1 MALSIMKSKITKNLF
16 REIIDCPRVMSA
28 SGQCSSIISLQHR
41 CNFQVPEPWNGDI
54 ENAKIL
60 ILGLNPALDI
70 AELFPSYDLC
80 SGAWNVMCAKGYK
93 WTDPVVETFFEER
106 YSACCTQCGLRYKY
120 ADVNAD
126 PVKILSK
133 SCVYKTAKNPFWK
146 TVIAYASAV
155 TNNKC
160 EIKDLVFSDCIHCK
174 SSNGAGCGIS
184 VKNICMKNYF
194 QRVMSV
200 FITSG
205 ATDSLFSSAGGQKQT
220 RHSSN
225 QGKTILLVGKKSS
238 KVLPMLSSGLTVISK
253 TDIGNYNKSYNKSNI
268 RVPITEHVFSIGG
281 HNIKI
286 VDGLPLPSG
295 ANRGCR
301 DVEINGIKIP
311 NW

>member
-1 MALSIMKSKITKNLF
+1 MALSIMKSTITKNLF
-16 REIIDCPRVMSA
+16 REILDCPRVMSA
-28 SGQCSSIISLQHR
+28 SGQCSSIILLQNR

-60 ILGLNPALDI
+60 ILGLNPALDV

-93 WTDPVVETFFEER
+93 WTDPVVETFFEDR
-106 YSACCTQCGLRYKY
+106 YSACCPPCGLQY
-120 ADVNAD
+120 ADVNAN

-155 TNNKC
+155 TKSSCAIN
-160 EIKDLVFSDCIHCK
+160 DLVFSDCIHCK
-174 SSNGAGCGIS
+174 SSNGAGCDDS
-184 VKNICMKNYF
+184 VKNNCMNKYF

-205 ATDSLFSSAGGQKQT
+205 ATDSLFSSAGVQKQT

-225 QGKTILLVGKKSS
+225 QVKTILLVGKKSS
-238 KVLPMLSSGLTVISK
+238 TVLPMLSSGLTVISK
-253 TDIGNYNKSYNKSNI
+253 THIGNYNKSYNKSNI

-295 ANRGCR
+295 ANRSCR
-301 DVEINGIKIP
+301 NVEINNIKIP

>member
-1 MALSIMKSKITKNLF
+1 MKSKITKNLF
-16 REIIDCPRVMSA
+16 WEIIDCPRVMSA
-28 SGQCSSIISLQHR
+28 SGPCSSIISLQNR

-60 ILGLNPALDI
+60 ILGLNPALDV

-93 WTDPVVETFFEER
+93 WTDPVVEKFFEDR
-106 YSACCTQCGLRYKY
+106 YSACSTQCGLRYKY

-194 QRVMSV
+194 QRVISV

-205 ATDSLFSSAGGQKQT
+205 ATDSLFSSAGVHEPTG
-220 RHSSN
+220 HSSLTP
-225 QGKTILLVGKKSS
+225 GKTILLVGKKSS
-238 KVLPMLSSGLTVISK
+238 TVLPILSSGLTVTSQ
-253 TDIGNYNKSYNKSNI
+253 TQIGNYYNKSNI

-281 HNIKI
+281 YNIKI
-286 VDGLPLPSG
+286 VDGLPLPSF

>member
-16 REIIDCPRVMSA
+16 REILDCPRVMSA
-28 SGQCSSIISLQHR
+28 SGQCSSIISLQNR

-60 ILGLNPALDI
+60 ILGLNPALDV
-70 AELFPSYDLC
+70 AELFPSYDC

-93 WTDPVVETFFEER
+93 WTDPVVETFFEDR
-106 YSACCTQCGLRYKY
+106 YSACCPPCGLQY
-120 ADVNAD
+120 ADVNAN

-155 TNNKC
+155 TKSSCAIN
-160 EIKDLVFSDCIHCK
+160 DLVFSDCIHCK

-184 VKNICMKNYF
+184 VKNICMKKYF

-205 ATDSLFSSAGGQKQT
+205 ATDSLFSSAGVQKQT

-238 KVLPMLSSGLTVISK
+238 KVLPMLSSGLTLISK
-253 TDIGNYNKSYNKSNI
+253 THIGNYNKSNI
-268 RVPITEHVFSIGG
+268 PVQITEYVFSIGG
-281 HNIKI
+281 YNIKI
-286 VDGLPLPSG
+286 VDGLPLPSF
-295 ANRGCR
+295 ANRGCW

-311 NW
+311 KW

>member
-1 MALSIMKSKITKNLF
+1 MLSIMKSKITKNLF

-28 SGQCSSIISLQHR
+28 SGPCSSIISLQNR
-41 CNFQVPEPWNGDI
+41 CSFQVPEPWNGDI

-93 WTDPVVETFFEER
+93 WTDPVVERFFEQR
-106 YSACCTQCGLRYKY
+106 YSADCKQCGLQY
-120 ADVNAD
+120 ADVNAN

-133 SCVYKTAKNPFWK
+133 LCVYKTAKNPFWK

-155 TNNKC
+155 TKSSCAIN
-160 EIKDLVFSDCIHCK
+160 DLVFSDCIHCK
-174 SSNGAGCGIS
+174 SSNGAACGNL
-184 VKNICMKNYF
+184 VKNNCMKKYF

-205 ATDSLFSSAGGQKQT
+205 ATDSLFSSAGVQKQT

-238 KVLPMLSSGLTVISK
+238 AVLPKLLTGLTVISK
-253 TDIGNYNKSYNKSNI
+253 TNIGNYNKSYNKSNI
-268 RVPITEHVFSIGG
+268 RVPITEYVFSIGG

-295 ANRGCR
+295 ANRSCR
-301 DVEINGIKIP
+301 NVEINNIKIP

>member
-1 MALSIMKSKITKNLF
+1 MALSIMKSTITKNLF
-16 REIIDCPRVMSA
+16 REILDCPRVMSA
-28 SGQCSSIISLQHR
+28 SGQCSSIILLQNR

-60 ILGLNPALDI
+60 ILGLNPALDV

-93 WTDPVVETFFEER
+93 WTDPVVETFFENR
-106 YSACCTQCGLRYKY
+106 YSACCPPCGLQY

-155 TNNKC
+155 TKSSCAIN
-160 EIKDLVFSDCIHCK
+160 DLVFSDCIHCK
-174 SSNGAGCGIS
+174 SSNGAGCDNS
-184 VKNICMKNYF
+184 VKQNCMSKYF

-205 ATDSLFSSAGGQKQT
+205 ATESLFSSAGVQKQT
-220 RHSSN
+220 RYSSN

-238 KVLPMLSSGLTVISK
+238 KVLPMLSSGLTVISQ
-253 TDIGNYNKSYNKSNI
+253 TDIGHYNKSKRKAITNEA
-268 RVPITEHVFSIGG
+268 ITEYVFSIGG
-281 HNIKI
+281 YNIKI
-286 VDGLPLPSG
+286 VNGLPLPSG
-295 ANRGCR
+295 ANRRCR
-301 DVEINGIKIP
+301 NVVINNIKIP

>member
-1 MALSIMKSKITKNLF
+1 MALSIMKSTITKNLF
-16 REIIDCPRVMSA
+16 WEIIDCPRVMSA
-28 SGQCSSIISLQHR
+28 SGQCSSIISLQNR

-93 WTDPVVETFFEER
+93 WTDPVVETFFEDR
-106 YSACCTQCGLRYKY
+106 YSACCPPCGLQY
-120 ADVNAD
+120 ADVNAN

-155 TNNKC
+155 TKSSCAIN
-160 EIKDLVFSDCIHCK
+160 DLVFSDCIHCK
-174 SSNGAGCGIS
+174 SSNGAGCGSS
-184 VKNICMKNYF
+184 VKNICMKKYF

-205 ATDSLFSSAGGQKQT
+205 ATDSLFSSAGVHKPTG
-220 RHSSN
+220 HSSN

-238 KVLPMLSSGLTVISK
+238 TVLPMLSSGLTLISQ
-253 TDIGNYNKSYNKSNI
+253 THIGHYNKSNI
-268 RVPITEHVFSIGG
+268 PVKITEHVFSIGG
-281 HNIKI
+281 HIIKI
-286 VDGLPLPSG
+286 VDGLPLPSC
-295 ANRGCR
+295 ANRRCR

>member
-1 MALSIMKSKITKNLF
+1 MKSKITKNLF
-16 REIIDCPRVMSA
+16 WEIIDCPRVMSA
-28 SGQCSSIISLQHR
+28 SGQCSSIISLQNR

-60 ILGLNPALDI
+60 ILGLNPALDV
-70 AELFPSYDLC
+70 AELFPSYDC

-93 WTDPVVETFFEER
+93 WTDPVVETFFENR
-106 YSACCTQCGLRYKY
+106 YSACCPPCGLQY

-146 TVIAYASAV
+146 TVIEYASAV
-155 TNNKC
+155 TKSSCAIN
-160 EIKDLVFSDCIHCK
+160 DLVFSDCIHCK

-184 VKNICMKNYF
+184 VKNICMNKYF

-238 KVLPMLSSGLTVISK
+238 TVLPMLSSGLTLISQ
-253 TDIGNYNKSYNKSNI
+253 THIGHYNKSNI
-268 RVPITEHVFSIGG
+268 PVQITEYVFSIGG
-281 HNIKI
+281 YNIKI

-295 ANRGCR
+295 ANRSCSN
-301 DVEINGIKIP
+301 VEINNIKIP
-311 NW
+311 KW

>member
-28 SGQCSSIISLQHR
+28 SGQCSSIISLQNR

-60 ILGLNPALDI
+60 ILGLNPAFDI

-93 WTDPVVETFFEER
+93 WTDPVVETFFEDR
-106 YSACCTQCGLRYKY
+106 YSACCPQCGLQY
-120 ADVNAD
+120 ADVNAN
-126 PVKILSK
+126 PVKILSN

-146 TVIAYASAV
+146 TVIEYASAV
-155 TNNKC
+155 TNNIC
-160 EIKDLVFSDCIHCK
+160 EIEDLVFSDCIHCK
-174 SSNGAGCGIS
+174 SSNGAGCDNS
-184 VKNICMKNYF
+184 VKNNCMNKYF

-205 ATDSLFSSAGGQKQT
+205 ATDSLFSSAGVHTPTG
-220 RHSSN
+220 HSSN

-238 KVLPMLSSGLTVISK
+238 TVLPMLSSGLTVISQ
-253 TDIGNYNKSYNKSNI
+253 TDIGHYNKSNI
-268 RVPITEHVFSIGG
+268 PVKITEHVFSIGG
-281 HNIKI
+281 HIIKL
-286 VDGLPLPSG
+286 VDGLPLPSC
-295 ANRGCR
+295 ANRRCR

>member
-1 MALSIMKSKITKNLF
+1 MKSTITKNLF
-16 REIIDCPRVMSA
+16 REILDCPRLMSA
-28 SGQCSSIISLQHR
+28 SGQCSSIISLQNR

-60 ILGLNPALDI
+60 ILGLNPALDV
-70 AELFPSYDLC
+70 AELFPSYDC

-93 WTDPVVETFFEER
+93 WTYPVVETFFENR
-106 YSACCTQCGLRYKY
+106 YSACCPPCGLQY

-146 TVIAYASAV
+146 TVIEYASAV

-174 SSNGAGCGIS
+174 SSNGAGCDNS
-184 VKNICMKNYF
+184 VKKNCMNKYF

-205 ATDSLFSSAGGQKQT
+205 ATDSLFSSAAVQKQT

-238 KVLPMLSSGLTVISK
+238 TVLPMLSSGLTLISK
-253 TDIGNYNKSYNKSNI
+253 THIGNYNKSNI
-268 RVPITEHVFSIGG
+268 PVQITEYVFSIGG
-281 HNIKI
+281 YNIKI

-295 ANRGCR
+295 ANRKYR
-301 DVEINGIKIP
+301 DVEINNIKIP

>member
-28 SGQCSSIISLQHR
+28 SGPCSSIISLQNR
-41 CNFQVPEPWNGDI
+41 CSFQVPEPWNGDI

-70 AELFPSYDLC
+70 AELFPSYDC

-93 WTDPVVETFFEER
+93 WTDPVVETFFEDR
-106 YSACCTQCGLRYKY
+106 YSACCPPCGLQY
-120 ADVNAD
+120 ADVNAN

-155 TNNKC
+155 TKSSCAIN
-160 EIKDLVFSDCIHCK
+160 DLVFSDCIHCK
-174 SSNGAGCGIS
+174 SSNGAGCDNS
-184 VKNICMKNYF
+184 VKNNCMNKYF

-205 ATDSLFSSAGGQKQT
+205 ATDSLFSSAGVHKPTG
-220 RHSSN
+220 HSSN

-238 KVLPMLSSGLTVISK
+238 TVLPMLSSGLTLISK
-253 TDIGNYNKSYNKSNI
+253 TYIGNYNKSNI
-268 RVPITEHVFSIGG
+268 PVQITEYVFSIGG
-281 HNIKI
+281 YNIKI

>member
-1 MALSIMKSKITKNLF
+1 MKSKITKNLF
-16 REIIDCPRVMSA
+16 WEIIDCPRVMSA
-28 SGQCSSIISLQHR
+28 SGQCSSIILLQNR

-60 ILGLNPALDI
+60 ILGLNPALDV

-93 WTDPVVETFFEER
+93 WTYPVVETFFENR
-106 YSACCTQCGLRYKY
+106 YSARCPQCGLQY
-120 ADVNAD
+120 ADVNAN

-133 SCVYKTAKNPFWK
+133 SCVYKTAKNPFWE

-155 TNNKC
+155 TKSSCAIN
-160 EIKDLVFSDCIHCK
+160 DLVFSDCIHCK
-174 SSNGAGCGIS
+174 SSNGAGCDNS
-184 VKNICMKNYF
+184 VKKNCMNKYF

-205 ATDSLFSSAGGQKQT
+205 ATDSLFSSTAVQKQT

-238 KVLPMLSSGLTVISK
+238 KVLPMLFSGLTLISQ
-253 TDIGNYNKSYNKSNI
+253 TDIGHYNKSYNKSNI

-281 HNIKI
+281 HIIKI

-295 ANRGCR
+295 ANRKYR

>member
-1 MALSIMKSKITKNLF
+1 MALSIMKSTITKNLF
-16 REIIDCPRVMSA
+16 REILDCPRVMSA
-28 SGQCSSIISLQHR
+28 SGQCSSIILLQNR

-60 ILGLNPALDI
+60 ILGLNPALDV
-70 AELFPSYDLC
+70 AELFPSYDC

-93 WTDPVVETFFEER
+93 WTDPVVEKFFEKR
-106 YSACCTQCGLRYKY
+106 YSEGCPQCGLHY
-120 ADVNAD
+120 ADVNAN
-126 PVKILSK
+126 PVKILSN

-155 TNNKC
+155 TKSSCAIN
-160 EIKDLVFSDCIHCK
+160 DLVFSDCIHCK

-205 ATDSLFSSAGGQKQT
+205 ATDSLFSSAGVQKQT

-238 KVLPMLSSGLTVISK
+238 TVLPILSSGLTVISQ
-253 TDIGNYNKSYNKSNI
+253 TDIGHYNKSKRKAITNEA
-268 RVPITEHVFSIGG
+268 ITEYVFSIGG
-281 HNIKI
+281 YNIKI
-286 VDGLPLPSG
+286 VNGLPLPSG
-295 ANRGCR
+295 ANRSCR
-301 DVEINGIKIP
+301 NVEINNIKIP

>member
-1 MALSIMKSKITKNLF
+1 MKSKITKNLF
-16 REIIDCPRVMSA
+16 WEIIDCPRVMSA
-28 SGQCSSIISLQHR
+28 SGQCSSIISLQNR

-60 ILGLNPALDI
+60 ILGLNPALDV
-70 AELFPSYDLC
+70 AELFPSYDC
-80 SGAWNVMCAKGYK
+80 CGAWNVMCAKGYK
-93 WTDPVVETFFEER
+93 WTDPVVETFFENR
-106 YSACCTQCGLRYKY
+106 YSACCPPCGLQY
-120 ADVNAD
+120 AYVNAN

-133 SCVYKTAKNPFWK
+133 SCVYNTAKNPFWK
-146 TVIAYASAV
+146 TVIEYASAI

-174 SSNGAGCGIS
+174 SSNGAGCDDS
-184 VKNICMKNYF
+184 VKNNCMNKYF

-205 ATDSLFSSAGGQKQT
+205 ATGSLFSSAGVHKPTG
-220 RHSSN
+220 HSSN

-238 KVLPMLSSGLTVISK
+238 AVLPKLSSGLTLISK
-253 TDIGNYNKSYNKSNI
+253 THIGNYNKSNI
-268 RVPITEHVFSIGG
+268 PVQITEYVFSIGG
-281 HNIKI
+281 YNIKI

-295 ANRGCR
+295 ANRRCR
-301 DVEINGIKIP
+301 NVVINNIKIP

>member
-1 MALSIMKSKITKNLF
+1 MALSIMKSTITKNLF
-16 REIIDCPRVMSA
+16 REILDCPRVMSA
-28 SGQCSSIISLQHR
+28 SGQCSSFISLQNS

-93 WTDPVVETFFEER
+93 WTDPVVEKFFEDR
-106 YSACCTQCGLRYKY
+106 YRACCPPCGLQY

-146 TVIAYASAV
+146 TVIEYASAV
-155 TNNKC
+155 TKSSFAIN
-160 EIKDLVFSDCIHCK
+160 DLVFSDCIHCK

-184 VKNICMKNYF
+184 VKNICMKKYF

-205 ATDSLFSSAGGQKQT
+205 ATDSLFSSAAVQKQT

-238 KVLPMLSSGLTVISK
+238 KVLPMLFSGLTLISQ
-253 TDIGNYNKSYNKSNI
+253 TDIGHYNKSYNKSNI

-286 VDGLPLPSG
+286 VDGLPLPSF
-295 ANRGCR
+295 ANQGCR

-311 NW
+311 KW